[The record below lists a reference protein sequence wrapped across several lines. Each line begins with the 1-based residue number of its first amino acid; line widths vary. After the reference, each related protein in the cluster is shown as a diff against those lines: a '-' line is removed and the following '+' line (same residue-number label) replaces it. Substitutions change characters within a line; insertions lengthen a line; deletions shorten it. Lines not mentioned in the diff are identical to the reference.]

1 MAFWFCRFAPV
12 PLVDMNRL
20 AKLARVRKAAQ
31 LNNALDMKLVPRI
44 FWPVQNRNAIPFGM
58 WIKKQKKG
66 LYLGIDP

>member
-44 FWPVQNRNAIPFGM
+44 FWPVQKRNAIPFGR
-58 WIKKQKKG
+58 
-66 LYLGIDP
+66 